1 MITISKLD
9 ENNQIDTVQDIEIG
23 CWIHLA
29 YPTNEELNRVA
40 RETKIPKDMLMV
52 ALDPEES
59 AHIDVEEEAKLAVV
73 DMPIIE
79 KEDGVNVFSTSP
91 IGFCFNKGYFVSVAT
106 KESSI
111 IKDILSNRVRNID
124 PSKKVRFM
132 LQIINRIEFKYLQ
145 YLKRMDKMS
154 LAIQRELERSVKN
167 KELIELL
174 DIEKS
179 LVYFSTSLTAND
191 RVLYKIRRSPDFKK
205 YEEDQDLL
213 EDVITEN
220 AQAIEMCSIYR
231 DILSGTMD
239 AYASVISNNLNII
252 MKLLAIFTITLT
264 VPTVISGLWGMNLE
278 VPFAGTSYGFY
289 LIIAVVIVST
299 ILISGF
305 AVVLSRPGKGSGR
318 RKSRKKK

>member
-1 MITISKLD
+1 MITIAKLD
-9 ENNQIDTVQDIEIG
+9 ENKQLDTIQDFEVG

-40 RETKIPKDMLMV
+40 LATNIPKDMLAV

-59 AHIDVEEEAKLAVV
+59 AHIDVEGETKLAVV
-73 DMPIIE
+73 DMPVIE
-79 KEDGVNVFSTSP
+79 KEDGVSVFSTSP
-91 IGFCFNKGYFVSVAT
+91 IGFCFNKSYFVSVTT
-106 KESSI
+106 KESSS
-111 IKDILSNRVRNID
+111 IKDLLSNRIRGVD
-124 PSKKVRFM
+124 PTKKVRFM

-191 RVLYKIRRSPDFKK
+191 RVLYKIRRSADFKK

-264 VPTVISGLWGMNLE
+264 VPTVIASLWGMNLV
-278 VPFAGTSYGFY
+278 VPFAEMQNGFY
-289 LIIAVVIVST
+289 IIIGIIIIST

-305 AVVLSRPGKGSGR
+305 AIYLSKPGKGGR
-318 RKSRKKK
+318 RKSKKRR